1 MAEKRNLEGNTSTS
15 NSFATLQVEEIISI
29 IASMGVDMSVND
41 FDTFNLL
48 KDLEIARDNLYHKQK
63 K

>member
-1 MAEKRNLEGNTSTS
+1 
-15 NSFATLQVEEIISI
+15 
-29 IASMGVDMSVND
+29 MGVDMSVND

-63 K
+63 VICQFLKLNRLRMYNLKVNICT